1 MQHQNSVF
9 HQIQRHIPWE
19 TFDRLVEDHKA
30 DHRVRRLPSKSQFLA
45 LLFGQLSGA
54 MSLREIEAAMS
65 SHQNQLYHVGAKLP
79 ARSTLADANAKR
91 PWQLFADLF
100 ANMAQAAS
108 ARTRRHLSDA
118 VRIIDATHIRLSS
131 FSSDWL
137 SERKGLWAAKMHLVY
152 DPNADTP
159 MQIALTDQTVAD
171 VTPAKAFEPVPGM
184 TYVFDLAYYD
194 FAWWAKLNEL
204 GCRIVTRFKSNT
216 PLRVSAVNKVPKTG
230 SVLTDCIGLLP
241 ERLAWSR
248 KNPMSDPVREVTV
261 RISTGKILRIL
272 TNDLDAPAQ
281 EIADLYKQRWQIE
294 LFFKW
299 AKQNLRIRHF
309 LGTSENAIRIQ
320 IFVALVAYILIRMAQ
335 AAQSEVSRLLTFTRL
350 VRVNIMHRRSICHL
364 KTPPKPPAIDP
375 RQMALPGLAI

>member
-1 MQHQNSVF
+1 MPHHNSVF
-9 HQIQRHIPWE
+9 HQIQRHIPW
-19 TFDRLVEDHKA
+19 TIFARLVEDHKA

-54 MSLREIEAAMS
+54 VSLREIEAAMS
-65 SHQNQLYHVGAKLP
+65 SHRSRLYHVGAKLP
-79 ARSTLADANAKR
+79 ARSTLSDANAKR

-100 ANMAQAAS
+100 AHMAQAAS
-108 ARTRRHLSDA
+108 RQTRRQMSDA
-118 VRIIDATHIRLSS
+118 VRIIDATHIHLSS
-131 FSSDWL
+131 LNASWL
-137 SERKGLWAAKMHLVY
+137 SQRKDLWAAKMHLIY
-152 DPNADTP
+152 DPNADAP
-159 MQIALTDQTVAD
+159 IEIALTDQAVHD
-171 VTPAKAFEPVPGM
+171 VTPAKAFEPIPGM

-194 FAWWAKLNEL
+194 FAWWARLHQL

-216 PLRVSAVNKVPKTG
+216 PLRVSVVNPVPNTG
-230 SVLTDCIGLLP
+230 SVLTDRIGLLP

-299 AKQNLRIRHF
+299 AKQNLRIKHF
-309 LGTSENAIRIQ
+309 LGTSENAVRIQ
-320 IFVALVAYILIRMAQ
+320 IFVALIAYILIRMAQ
-335 AAQSEVSRLLTFTRL
+335 ATQTEVARLLTFTRL
-350 VRVNIMHRRSICHL
+350 VRINIMHRRSIRHL
-364 KTPPKPPAIDP
+364 KTPPPTPIIDP
-375 RQMALPGLAI
+375 RQLALPGMPI

>member
-1 MQHQNSVF
+1 MQHHNSVF
-9 HQIQRHIPWE
+9 HQLQRHIPWA
-19 TFDRLVEDHKA
+19 TFDRLVDDYKA
-30 DHRVRRLPSKSQFLA
+30 DHRVRRLSSKSQFLA
-45 LLFGQLSGA
+45 LLFGQLAGA
-54 MSLREIEAAMS
+54 VSLREIEAAMS
-65 SHQNQLYHVGAKLP
+65 SHQSRLYHVGAKLP
-79 ARSTLADANAKR
+79 ARATLADANAKR

-100 ANMAQAAS
+100 TYMAQTAS
-108 ARTRRHLSDA
+108 KGTRRQMGDA

-131 FSSDWL
+131 LSASWL

-159 MQIALTDQTVAD
+159 MEIALTDQTVGD
-171 VTPAKAFEPVPGM
+171 VTPAKAFEPIPGM

-194 FAWWAKLNEL
+194 FAWWARLHAQ
-204 GCRIVTRFKSNT
+204 GCRIVTRFKSHT
-216 PLRVSAVNKVPKTG
+216 PLRVSTVNPVPETG
-230 SVLTDCIGLLP
+230 SVLTDRIGLLP

-248 KNPMSDPVREVTV
+248 QNPMSDPVREVTV

-320 IFVALVAYILIRMAQ
+320 IFVALIAYILIRMAQ
-335 AAQSEVSRLLTFTRL
+335 ATQTDVLRILTFTRL
-350 VRVNIMHRRSICHL
+350 VRVNIMHRRSICQL
-364 KTPPKPPAIDP
+364 RTPPKPPESDP
-375 RQMALPGLAI
+375 RQMHLPGLAI

>member
-1 MQHQNSVF
+1 MQHHNSVF
-9 HQIQRHIPWE
+9 HQIQRHIPWA
-19 TFDRLVEDHKA
+19 TFDRLVEDYKA

-45 LLFGQLSGA
+45 LLFGQLAGA
-54 MSLREIEAAMS
+54 VSLREIEAAMS
-65 SHQNQLYHVGAKLP
+65 SHRSRLYHVGARLP
-79 ARSTLADANAKR
+79 ARSTLSDANARR

-100 ANMAQAAS
+100 AHMAQAAS
-108 ARTRRHLSDA
+108 KRTRRQMSDA

-131 FSSDWL
+131 LNAAWL

-152 DPNADTP
+152 DPNADAP
-159 MQIALTDQTVAD
+159 MEIALTDQTVHD
-171 VTPAKAFEPVPGM
+171 VTPAKAFKPIPGM

-194 FAWWAKLNEL
+194 FAWWARLHAE
-204 GCRIVTRFKSNT
+204 GCRIVTRFKSHT
-216 PLRVSAVNKVPKTG
+216 PLRVSLVNPVPETG
-230 SVLTDCIGLLP
+230 SVLTDRIGFLP

-248 KNPMSDPVREVTV
+248 QNPMSDPVREVTV

-299 AKQNLRIRHF
+299 AKQNLRIKHF

-320 IFVALVAYILIRMAQ
+320 IFVALIAYILIRMAQ
-335 AAQSEVSRLLTFTRL
+335 ATQTEVSRLLTFTRL

-364 KTPPKPPAIDP
+364 KTPPKPPVIDP
-375 RQMALPGLAI
+375 SQMVLPGLAI

>member
-9 HQIQRHIPWE
+9 HQIQRHIPWAA
-19 TFDRLVEDHKA
+19 FDHLVDVHKA
-30 DHRVRRLPSKSQFLA
+30 DHRVRRLPTKSQFLA
-45 LLFGQLSGA
+45 LLFGQLAGA
-54 MSLREIEAAMS
+54 VSLREIEAAMS
-65 SHQNQLYHVGAKLP
+65 SHRGKFYHVGARLP
-79 ARSTLADANAKR
+79 ARSTLADANARR
-91 PWQLFADLF
+91 PWQLFSDLF
-100 ANMAQAAS
+100 THMAQAAS
-108 ARTRRHLSDA
+108 RQTRRQMSDA

-131 FSSDWL
+131 LNASWL

-152 DPNADTP
+152 DPDADAP
-159 MQIALTDQTVAD
+159 MQIELTDQTVAD
-171 VTPAKAFEPVPGM
+171 VTPAKAFKPIPGM

-194 FAWWAKLNEL
+194 FAWWARLNEV

-216 PLRVSAVNKVPKTG
+216 PLKVTAVNPVPSDG
-230 SVLTDCIGLLP
+230 SVLTDRIGLLP
-241 ERLAWSR
+241 ERLAGSR
-248 KNPMSDPVREVTV
+248 QNPMSDPVREITV

-320 IFVALVAYILIRMAQ
+320 IFVALIAYILIRMAQ
-335 AAQSEVSRLLTFTRL
+335 ATQTEVSRVLTFTRL
-350 VRVNIMHRRSICHL
+350 VRVNIMHRRSINQL
-364 KTPPKPPAIDP
+364 KTSPKPPAIDP
-375 RQMALPGLAI
+375 RQMELPGLPT